1 MSTEELSFDYLIEF
15 SNNIRFEKIML
26 ILLAIAILIIVS
38 KSITLFFTRLYQR
51 LPNKKTL
58 ILKISTIFTFFLN
71 IGGSIYIFYSVLQPP
86 TELLIAFLG
95 SATFAV
101 GFALKD
107 LVASIISGITIIIDP
122 PFQVGDRIQF
132 KDIYG
137 EIKHIGLRAVRV
149 RNLDNQIITIPNLS
163 FVTDAVL
170 CANPGKLN
178 KNVIIDFYFKSD
190 SNIKEA
196 KRILYELA
204 ATNRYTYLN
213 EAITMVVDN
222 CWKQDIFCLKL
233 TLKAHVIDARF
244 EKAFQTDLITKIAE
258 IMPQKF

>member
-15 SNNIRFEKIML
+15 SSNIRFEKIVL
-26 ILLAIAILIIVS
+26 ILLSIAVLIILS
-38 KSITLFFTRLYQR
+38 KTITIFFTRLYLR
-51 LPNKKTL
+51 IPNKKTL
-58 ILKISTIFTFFLN
+58 ILKVSTILTFFLN
-71 IGGSIYIFYSVLQPP
+71 IGGSVYIFYSVLQPP

-107 LVASIISGITIIIDP
+107 LVASIISGITLIIDP

-137 EIKHIGLRAVRV
+137 EITHIGLRAVRLK
-149 RNLDNQIITIPNLS
+149 NLDNQIITIPNLS
-163 FVTDAVL
+163 FITDAVL
-170 CANPGKLN
+170 CANPGKIN
-178 KNVIIDFYFKSD
+178 KNVITDFYFKSD
-190 SNIKEA
+190 SNIKEI
-196 KRILYELA
+196 RHIIHDLV

-213 EAITMVVDN
+213 EPIVIVVDN
-222 CWKQDIFCLKL
+222 CWKQEVFCLKL

-244 EKAFQTDLITKIAE
+244 EKAFQTDLVTKIAE
-258 IMPQKF
+258 MIPQKF